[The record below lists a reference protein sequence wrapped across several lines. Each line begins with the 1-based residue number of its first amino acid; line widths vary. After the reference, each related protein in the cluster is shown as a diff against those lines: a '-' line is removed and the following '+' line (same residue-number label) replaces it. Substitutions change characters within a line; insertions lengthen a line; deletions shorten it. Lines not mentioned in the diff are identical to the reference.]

1 MRPKNLIASLAMMAV
16 LAICGAATASDD
28 FDSIKHQLTGSVD
41 ELEDTYETLVRNN
54 MSLTAAEAEKFWPVY
69 REYRR
74 AMSKNTKR
82 GLQWITDYA
91 DAYNTGGVDTET
103 MRKLMND
110 FFDFE
115 KRIIDVRSRFLSRFA
130 EVLPAP
136 KVLRFYQVDHRIDL
150 WVRSTL
156 AEQIPLSE

>member
-1 MRPKNLIASLAMMAV
+1 MRAMNLFAGLVMSAIM
-16 LAICGAATASDD
+16 AICGQATASDD
-28 FDSIKHQLTGSVD
+28 LANIKRQLTGSVD
-41 ELEDTYETLVRNN
+41 EIEDTVETLVRNN
-54 MSLTAAEAEKFWPVY
+54 MSLTATEAEKFWPVY
-69 REYRR
+69 RDYRR

-103 MRKLMND
+103 MRKLLSD
-110 FFDFE
+110 FFEFE
-115 KRIIDVRSRFLSRFA
+115 KRTTEVRSRFVSRFA
-130 EVLPAP
+130 DVLPAP

-150 WVRSTL
+150 WVRSNL